1 MEQLAPNTPLTK
13 NANVGG
19 VGTQKSSQNGQ
30 GTRAL
35 QNIFL
40 FRSCLKAIYTS
51 CQYASDSHTFKPLYN
66 MARQI
71 LCAKKLGKKEIIG
84 SGICLIH
91 IYTAFYCMYYINF
104 SSNSK
109 YSSHFPRREAT
120 RQHIC
125 AA

>member
-19 VGTQKSSQNGQ
+19 VGTQKSSQNSQ
-30 GTRAL
+30 GTIAL
-35 QNIFL
+35 QKNL
-40 FRSCLKAIYTS
+40 FIPKLPKAIYTS

-84 SGICLIH
+84 SGICWIH
-91 IYTAFYCMYYINF
+91 IYSVLLHVLYQFL
-104 SSNSK
+104 K
-109 YSSHFPRREAT
+109 
-120 RQHIC
+120 
-125 AA
+125 